1 MGGYAALA
9 STVRGHVFTVTAVG
23 SGRCESPVSTIDY
36 LRSEVVH
43 PRLACD
49 GGLNAMVVGTVVGL

>member
-1 MGGYAALA
+1 M
-9 STVRGHVFTVTAVG
+9 G